1 MQFFKSMSA
10 DVKKKTLYSYA
21 ALLVIVFSAHAFH
34 LRFLDYVVPLYL
46 LAVPLVLKSRANIVF
61 SVRDILLGLLVSIIV
76 LLPFFAVF
84 SPTKKIA
91 ALGTGAALFQL
102 LGVAFPEEFF
112 FRGFL
117 QDAFGNNL
125 RAAVVVSL
133 LFAGAHLPG
142 LIFYGDLYAPLTFF
156 PSLIM
161 GLLYMRTSNVVPS
174 AIFHFFSNIMY
185 LGSL

>member
-1 MQFFKSMSA
+1 MN
-10 DVKKKTLYSYA
+10 VKKKS
-21 ALLVIVFSAHAFH
+21 LLAYVVLLILVFSAYAFH
-34 LRFLDYVVPLYL
+34 LRFLDYIVPLYL
-46 LAVPLVLKSRANIVF
+46 LAVPLVLKSRINIIF
-61 SVRDILLGLLVSIIV
+61 SVRHILLGLLVSLIV

-84 SPTKKIA
+84 SPEKRFSGPG
-91 ALGTGAALFQL
+91 LGEAMFQL

-117 QDAFGNNL
+117 QETFGNNL
-125 RAAVVVSL
+125 RGAAVVSL

-142 LIFYGDLYAPLTFF
+142 YFFYGDLYAPLTFF

-161 GLLYMRTSNVVPS
+161 GLLYLRTSNVVPS
-174 AIFHFFSNIMY
+174 TIFHFFSNIMY